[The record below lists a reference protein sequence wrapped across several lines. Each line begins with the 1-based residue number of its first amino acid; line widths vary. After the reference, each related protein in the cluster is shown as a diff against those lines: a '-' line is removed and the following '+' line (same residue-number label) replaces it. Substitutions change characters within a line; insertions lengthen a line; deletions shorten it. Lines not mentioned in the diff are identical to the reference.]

1 MSETTLA
8 RDARLSAAIEYFHA
22 NSSNPDRISMRQVA
36 SRHNVDYSTLS
47 RRLANKTSSK
57 ALTGGHNKVLS
68 KAQSDTLL
76 AYITDKAY
84 IGFPCTRR
92 MVVEAIRI
100 MKEACDEEPP
110 SDSFVRKHL
119 KTMPIR
125 KIK

>member
-8 RDARLSAAIEYFHA
+8 RDARLSAAIEYFYT
-22 NSSNPDRISMRQVA
+22 NSSNPDQISMRQVA
-36 SRHNVDYSTLS
+36 SQFNVSQSTLS
-47 RRLANKTSSK
+47 RHLASK
-57 ALTGGHNKVLS
+57 ASSRIYNGGQNKALS
-68 KAQSDTLL
+68 KAQSDALL

-84 IGFPCTRR
+84 LGFPCTRH

-119 KTMPIR
+119 KTMPI
-125 KIK
+125 